1 MANIA
6 DGHLLQTLCAI
17 QIQKALPLLHC
28 VSCSFWC
35 CASTLK
41 YVENDRPKPLLQS
54 WSLADSLSTL
64 SAARCCDS
72 SAYRA
77 SSSFTPYTLTQLANS
92 GNVEKFSDEDN
103 S

>member
-1 MANIA
+1 MNLI
-6 DGHLLQTLCAI
+6 LKNCIL
-17 QIQKALPLLHC
+17 IQKRQFQL
-28 VSCSFWC
+28 
-35 CASTLK
+35 
-41 YVENDRPKPLLQS
+41 KPLLQS